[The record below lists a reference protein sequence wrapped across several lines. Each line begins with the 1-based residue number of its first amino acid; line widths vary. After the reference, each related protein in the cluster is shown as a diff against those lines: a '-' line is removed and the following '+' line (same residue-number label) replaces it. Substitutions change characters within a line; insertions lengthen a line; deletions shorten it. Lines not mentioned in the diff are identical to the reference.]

1 VNARGPLLAFAFA
14 LAACGPGTPE
24 PTPAP
29 TPSAVRVERVDVVRE
44 LLVEPVFGTGTLAA
58 HKTSQIGPRVDGIIE
73 TIHVHV
79 GHRVAEGQELFRTRP
94 VDYEIRV
101 REAAHGQR
109 LARAE
114 ADKALRDFARVE
126 TLHGKGVASSEQL
139 DAARTA
145 REIALARV
153 GGAETASARAR
164 QDLDDTVVRAP
175 YAGVITRRYVDEGT
189 MLRTM
194 MSSSSAVLEIMKTD
208 VVVAIVSLPEVY
220 LPRVRVGTRARVH
233 VDGAERDVESAV
245 AVLNDRVDAA
255 SRAFEVRIP
264 IENPD
269 LSLKPGLFA
278 RAELLPEPRD
288 ATLVERRAV
297 LGVGEERYVMVAE
310 GGRAAR
316 RPVRV
321 RELDATRFEVVEGI
335 SPGDAVLAGPNLS
348 LLAEGTP
355 VTFEVA
361 RVDR

>member
-1 VNARGPLLAFAFA
+1 MNARGLLVSLA
-14 LAACGPGTPE
+14 LAACGPGAPE
-24 PTPAP
+24 PASAP
-29 TPSAVRVERVDVVRE
+29 SPPAVRVERVDVVRE
-44 LLVEPVFGTGTLAA
+44 TLVEPVYGTGTLAA
-58 HKTSQIGPRVDGIIE
+58 QKTSQIGPRVDGIIE
-73 TIHVHV
+73 VIPVHV
-79 GHRVAEGQELFRTRP
+79 GDRVAEGQELFRTRP

-114 ADKALRDFARVE
+114 ADKAQRDFERVE
-126 TLHGKGVASSEQL
+126 TLHRKGVASSEQL
-139 DAARTA
+139 DGARTA
-145 REIALARV
+145 REIALSRLGA
-153 GGAETASARAR
+153 AETAAARAR
-164 QDLDDTVVRAP
+164 QDLEDTVVRAP

-194 MSSSSAVLEIMKTD
+194 MTASSAVVEIMKTD
-208 VVVAIVSLPEVY
+208 IVVAIVSLPEMH
-220 LPRVRVGTRARVH
+220 LPRVRLGTRARVRI
-233 VDGAERDVESAV
+233 DGAAREVESEV

-361 RVDR
+361 RVER